1 MSTNG
6 VVSGDASLVLDWI
19 KKFVVNRLL
28 YSVLLTV
35 LCFGIFPFCTLFPFT
50 MWIGR
55 TWDSMSSNKTH
66 AKKIEQVWDVIGK
79 PYDYLVK
86 LVG

>member
-1 MSTNG
+1 
-6 VVSGDASLVLDWI
+6 VLDLI

-28 YSVLLTV
+28 YMVLLRV
-35 LCFGIFPFCTLFPFT
+35 LCLGIFPFVTLFSFS
-50 MWIGR
+50 MWLGK
-55 TWDSMSSNKTH
+55 TWDSASPNKTH
-66 AKKIEQVWDVIGK
+66 AKKIEGFWDIIGK

>member
-1 MSTNG
+1 M
-6 VVSGDASLVLDWI
+6 

-28 YSVLLTV
+28 YMVLLTV
-35 LCFGIFPFCTLFPFT
+35 LCLGIFPFVTFFSFS

-55 TWDSMSSNKTH
+55 TWDSASSNKTH
-66 AKKIEQVWDVIGK
+66 AKKIEELWDKIGK

>member
-1 MSTNG
+1 
-6 VVSGDASLVLDWI
+6 VADWI
-19 KKFVVNRLL
+19 KKFAVNRLL
-28 YSVLLTV
+28 YMVLLTV
-35 LCFGIFPFCTLFPFT
+35 LCLGIFPFVVFFFLT

-55 TWDSMSSNKTH
+55 TWDSVSSNKTH
-66 AKKIEQVWDVIGK
+66 AQKIEGYWDLIGK

>member
-1 MSTNG
+1 M
-6 VVSGDASLVLDWI
+6 LDLI

-28 YSVLLTV
+28 YMVLLAV
-35 LCFGIFPFCTLFPFT
+35 LCLGIFPFVTLFSFS
-50 MWIGR
+50 MWLGK
-55 TWDSMSSNKTH
+55 TWDSASPNKTH
-66 AKKIEQVWDVIGK
+66 AKKIEGLWDIIGK

>member
-6 VVSGDASLVLDWI
+6 AVSGVGSLWFDWI
-19 KKFVVNRLL
+19 KKFAVNRVL
-28 YSVLLTV
+28 YSVLLMV
-35 LCFGIFPFCTLFPFT
+35 LCLGIFPFCTLYPFT

-55 TWDSMSSNKTH
+55 TWDSLSSNKAH
-66 AKKIEQVWDVIGK
+66 AKNIENIWDVIGR
-79 PYDYLVK
+79 PYDYLVN

>member
-6 VVSGDASLVLDWI
+6 VVSGDVLLLDWI
-19 KKFVVNRLL
+19 KKFVINRLL
-28 YSVLLTV
+28 YSVLLAV
-35 LCFGIFPFCTLFPFT
+35 LCLGIFPFCILFPFT
-50 MWIGR
+50 MWIGK
-55 TWDSMSSNKTH
+55 TWDSMSSDKTH
-66 AKKIEQVWDVIGK
+66 ARKIENVWDAIGK

>member
-6 VVSGDASLVLDWI
+6 AVSGDGSLWFDWI
-19 KKFVVNRLL
+19 KKFAVNRVL
-28 YSVLLTV
+28 YSVLLMV
-35 LCFGIFPFCTLFPFT
+35 LCLGIFPFCILYPFT

-55 TWDSMSSNKTH
+55 TWDSMSSNKAH
-66 AKKIEQVWDVIGK
+66 AKNIENVWDIIGR

>member
-1 MSTNG
+1 MY
-6 VVSGDASLVLDWI
+6 DWI

-28 YSVLLTV
+28 YMVLLTV
-35 LCFGIFPFCTLFPFT
+35 LCIGIFPFVSLFSFS
-50 MWIGR
+50 MWIGK
-55 TWDSMSSNKTH
+55 TWDSVSPNKTH
-66 AKKIEQVWDVIGK
+66 AKKIEAIWDAIGK